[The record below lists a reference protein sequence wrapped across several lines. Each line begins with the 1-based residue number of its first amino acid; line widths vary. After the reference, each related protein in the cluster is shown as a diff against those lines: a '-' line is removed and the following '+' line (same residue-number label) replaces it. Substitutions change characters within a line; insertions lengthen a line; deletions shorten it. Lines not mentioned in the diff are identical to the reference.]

1 MMDLLYHYTNSP
13 LSAPVMN
20 VWFSPSFTVV
30 FLETL
35 DPHSPDRWFRKF
47 LNMKNEFRLQECL
60 LLRADT
66 VS

>member
-20 VWFSPSFTVV
+20 VQFSPGFTVV

-35 DPHSPDRWFRKF
+35 DPHSPVRWFKKF
-47 LNMKNEFRLQECL
+47 LSMKNEFSLQECL
-60 LLRADT
+60 LLGADT